1 MQSVAGLRC
10 TALRPFIAS
19 SRQPALL
26 LACVSRAWGRERAG
40 LHRATPTI
48 AALKPSSEFPA
59 DYHIGQTS
67 SVPLAP
73 LCPLLAGTGQVM
85 AAQANY
91 LRVRLEELE
100 DAAGEVA
107 WRAGQAPQDPGM
119 PLPGPGEDTL
129 LCTARGLLK
138 KMQTRVMVGD
148 RVHLSG
154 IDWTSL
160 RGSVD
165 GVHPR
170 SSVLHEPRV
179 ANVSRLLLVFSLA
192 APPFDPGPATRY
204 LVAGE
209 AAGLDL
215 SVVLNKADLVEAAEA
230 QALVDEVTSWG
241 YNVILASTETGVGLA
256 EMADAM
262 AGHTA
267 VLAGPSGG
275 GKSSLINALARRAT
289 SAAGVDPTPVEQA
302 VGEVSP
308 RIGRGRH
315 TTRNV
320 TLLPLGAGAVVDT
333 PGFNQP
339 GLEGVP
345 PDRLAS
351 FFPEIRA
358 RGERACAFAN
368 CRHLGEPGCRVA
380 QPPWARYQH
389 YVALLEERVAA
400 EREEAARAVG
410 KKARQG
416 TTRVKARAGGRRV
429 LEAKLESKTH
439 RRTSRRSRHQQLA
452 ELAEE
457 GMEEV

>member
-160 RGSVD
+160 RGEEL
-165 GVHPR
+165 GVRRHSTGRAVPGGWY
-170 SSVLHEPRV
+170 
-179 ANVSRLLLVFSLA
+179 VSC
-192 APPFDPGPATRY
+192 APWRHQWGDCRGVR
-204 LVAGE
+204 AG
-209 AAGLDL
+209 
-215 SVVLNKADLVEAAEA
+215 
-230 QALVDEVTSWG
+230 
-241 YNVILASTETGVGLA
+241 
-256 EMADAM
+256 AM
-262 AGHTA
+262 A
-267 VLAGPSGG
+267 
-275 GKSSLINALARRAT
+275 
-289 SAAGVDPTPVEQA
+289 
-302 VGEVSP
+302 
-308 RIGRGRH
+308 
-315 TTRNV
+315 
-320 TLLPLGAGAVVDT
+320 
-333 PGFNQP
+333 
-339 GLEGVP
+339 
-345 PDRLAS
+345 
-351 FFPEIRA
+351 
-358 RGERACAFAN
+358 
-368 CRHLGEPGCRVA
+368 
-380 QPPWARYQH
+380 
-389 YVALLEERVAA
+389 
-400 EREEAARAVG
+400 
-410 KKARQG
+410 
-416 TTRVKARAGGRRV
+416 
-429 LEAKLESKTH
+429 
-439 RRTSRRSRHQQLA
+439 
-452 ELAEE
+452 
-457 GMEEV
+457 